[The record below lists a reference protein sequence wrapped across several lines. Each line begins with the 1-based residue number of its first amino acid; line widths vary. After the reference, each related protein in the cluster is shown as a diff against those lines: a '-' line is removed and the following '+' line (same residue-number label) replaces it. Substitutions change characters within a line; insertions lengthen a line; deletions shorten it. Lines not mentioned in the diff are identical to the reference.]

1 MTKLEKLKIELSKYS
16 CEIEK
21 INKKIVEIENKIKL
35 EEQKEIMKLM
45 KDNNLTYEDLKQL
58 LYHQSHN

>member
-21 INKKIVEIENKIKL
+21 INKKIIEVEDKIKL
-35 EEQKEIMKLM
+35 EEQREIMKLM
-45 KDNNLTYEDLKQL
+45 KENNFTYEDLKRLFYKQN
-58 LYHQSHN
+58 HD